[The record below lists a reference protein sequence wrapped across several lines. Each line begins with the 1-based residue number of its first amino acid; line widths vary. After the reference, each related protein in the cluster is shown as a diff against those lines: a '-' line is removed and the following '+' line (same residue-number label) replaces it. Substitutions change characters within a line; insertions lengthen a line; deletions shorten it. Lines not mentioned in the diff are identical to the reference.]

1 MTKYITV
8 RNVVKAAPLLGLAGL
23 YLLIQVVFNGVLSGF
38 GIFRDEF
45 YYLVNA
51 ERLAWGYVDHPPLAP
66 LLLSGVRTT
75 LGESTL
81 ALRLLPAL
89 AGAGTVLLAG
99 LTARRMGGT
108 LVAQVIT
115 ALAVIAV
122 PVYGVM
128 FGFYSMNALEIL
140 LWAAAA
146 YVAVMLLTED
156 QPRLWLLFGL
166 LVGIGLQNKHTFLIF
181 AVGLV
186 LGLLL
191 HRRNAFRNRW
201 IWLGGLVALVIL
213 LPNLIW
219 QVQHHWPTL
228 EFYAGAADKNI
239 ARSPLDVLLDQLLA
253 MNPGLLAVWLL
264 GLICLL
270 RSRTF
275 RPLAWSYLLPLFLLM
290 VLGSSR
296 PDRLAPAY
304 LPLFAAGAVS
314 IEELARRQMR
324 LRWLPAAAALLV
336 LVSAVAVAPLGL
348 PLLPPQT
355 TARYAE
361 AFGLGSYEEGV
372 TAELPQYFADRFG
385 WQELTT
391 TVAQVYSELSPEE
404 QEQVGIFTS
413 NYGEA
418 GAIHFYGRSYGLP
431 EPISGHNNYWLWGPG
446 NWSGEVLIAV
456 NVPREDLARFYASVE
471 QVASTSCRFC
481 VDYENNTPILVA
493 RRPKVTLM
501 EVWPQAKHYE

>member
-1 MTKYITV
+1 MNRAEYKRAV
-8 RNVVKAAPLLGLAGL
+8 HAVPLLILAGL
-23 YLLIQVVFNGVLSGF
+23 YLLVQVVVNGVLGGY

-66 LLLSGVRTT
+66 LLLAGVRAG

-99 LTARRMGGT
+99 LTAGRMGGK
-108 LVAQVIT
+108 LMAQTIA
-115 ALAVIAV
+115 ALTVVAV

-128 FGFYSMNALEIL
+128 FGFYSMNAFEIL
-140 LWAAAA
+140 LWAGAA
-146 YVAVMLLTED
+146 YVAAILLAEE

-166 LVGIGLQNKHTFLIF
+166 LAGIGLQNKHTFVLF
-181 AVGLV
+181 AGGLV

-191 HRRNAFRNRW
+191 HRRSAFRSRW
-201 IWLGGLVALVIL
+201 VWLGGLLAFVVV

-219 QVQHHWPTL
+219 QVQHDWPTL
-228 EFYAGAADKNI
+228 EFYAGVTGNNI
-239 ARSPLDVLLDQLLA
+239 ARSPLDVLLDQLLT
-253 MNPGLLAVWLL
+253 MSPGLVVVWLP
-264 GLICLL
+264 GLIWLL
-270 RSRTF
+270 RTRPF
-275 RPLAWSYLLPLFLLM
+275 RPLAWSYLLPLLLLM
-290 VLGSSR
+290 AVGSSR

-304 LPLFAAGAVS
+304 VPLFAAGAVG
-314 IEELARRQMR
+314 IEQLARRR
-324 LRWLPAAAALLV
+324 VWRWLPAGAALLV
-336 LVSAVAVAPLGL
+336 LVGAVIVAPLGL

-361 AFGLGSYEEGV
+361 AFGLGSYEAGV

-391 TVAQVYSELSPEE
+391 TVARVYSELPPEE
-404 QEQVGIFTS
+404 QEQAAIFTS

-418 GAIHFYGRSYGLP
+418 GAIHFYGRNHGLP

-446 NWSGEVLIAV
+446 DWSGEVLIAV
-456 NVPREDLARFYASVE
+456 GIPQEELAQVYTSVE
-471 QVASTSCRFC
+471 QVGITSCRFC
-481 VDYENNTPILVA
+481 VDYENEAPILVA
-493 RRPKVTLM
+493 RGLKVPLV
-501 EVWPQAKHYE
+501 EVWPQVKHYD